1 MKARAGQNVT
11 EAPTFRDRHDQKI
24 DAKGRVSIPA
34 DFRRI
39 IEQFDPLF
47 TLPNKERDI
56 KGKFARIVVI
66 EGDAEQAF
74 LECYTMTGIGD
85 IQAMIRGLEF
95 GSDERELAEEYYYE
109 MATEME
115 IDMDGRIILP
125 MSLREKLQ
133 PADLLKFVGKGDRF
147 QVWRPDVYADKRT
160 SQNQA
165 ARERLGPRANPRAL
179 LQGRRAE

>member
-1 MKARAGQNVT
+1 MT
-11 EAPTFRDRHDQKI
+11 EAPTFRDRQEQKI

-39 IEQFDPLF
+39 IERFDPLF
-47 TLPNKERDI
+47 ALPDKDRDI

-66 EGDAEQAF
+66 EGDADQLY
-74 LECYTMTGIGD
+74 LECYTMAGIAE
-85 IQAMIRGLEF
+85 IQTMIRALEF

-125 MSLREKLQ
+125 VSLREKLK
-133 PADLLKFVGKGDRF
+133 PADTLKFVGKGDRF
-147 QVWRPDVYADKRT
+147 QIWRPDVYADKRT

-179 LQGRRAE
+179 LQGRRVE